1 MNHADAVGSPKATRV
16 TVIDDDELFRESLCR
31 NLRSQGFTVSDY
43 PDGPSG
49 LDFLLEKRDCDLVLL
64 DWKMPKMN
72 GLEVLQKM
80 READVRA
87 PVIFLTA
94 LTDQIYE
101 ESALLHGAVDFID
114 KSRSFTILLKR
125 IELIES
131 RGTDAAGREDGI
143 LTQVGSL
150 EVDGASHRARWKGRQ
165 LNLTL
170 NEFAIIERLATHG
183 GRDLSYRELYDTIR
197 GEGFAAG
204 IGDHGYRANVRAFIK
219 RIREKFREVDPDFSA
234 IENFPGFGYRWRDDD
249 HDRT

>member
-1 MNHADAVGSPKATRV
+1 MLERLGGVASDASYGA
-16 TVIDDDELFRESLCR
+16 
-31 NLRSQGFTVSDY
+31 Q
-43 PDGPSG
+43 
-49 LDFLLEKRDCDLVLL
+49 
-64 DWKMPKMN
+64 
-72 GLEVLQKM
+72 QKM

-131 RGTDAAGREDGI
+131 RGA
-143 LTQVGSL
+143 VGPNERMLVRVGPL
-150 EVDGASHRARWKGRQ
+150 ELDGASHRARWKGRE

-183 GRDLSYRELYDTIR
+183 GRDLSYRQIYDTIR

-219 RIREKFREVDPDFSA
+219 RIREKIRAVDGEFTA
-234 IENFPGFGYRWRDDD
+234 IENFPGFGYRWRDDE
-249 HDRT
+249 HGQT

>member
-1 MNHADAVGSPKATRV
+1 VNLPEPENAARATRV

-31 NLRSQGFTVSDY
+31 NLKSQGFTVSDY

-49 LDFLLEKRDCDLVLL
+49 LGFLLEKRDCDLVLL

-72 GLEVLQKM
+72 GLEVLQQI
-80 READVRA
+80 REAGVRV

-131 RGTDAAGREDGI
+131 RGAESGGPDDSLLR
-143 LTQVGSL
+143 QVGSL
-150 EVDGASHRARWKGRQ
+150 ELDGASHRARWKERE

-219 RIREKFREVDPDFSA
+219 RIREKLREVDPDFSA
-234 IENFPGFGYRWRDDD
+234 IENFPGFGYRWRDDE